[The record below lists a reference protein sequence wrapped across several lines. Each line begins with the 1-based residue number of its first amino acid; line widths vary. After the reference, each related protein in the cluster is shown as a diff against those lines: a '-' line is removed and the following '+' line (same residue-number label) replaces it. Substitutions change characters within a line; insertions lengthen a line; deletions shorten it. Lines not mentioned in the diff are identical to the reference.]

1 MKNLLLIVFLM
12 FGVKQLN
19 AQVIITG
26 FYTEP
31 PFTDAPVTG
40 GYEYIQLMATEAI
53 NFSTNNFCV
62 MVAGNGGQAVT
73 EDGWA
78 GSPTNANHLKF
89 NLTTGSVAKGEF
101 FYVGNTKKLI
111 NGEYPAGQGGP
122 STDIS
127 AANWIRT
134 INTGAQ
140 TGDDGI
146 GNAATAGFLPY
157 AANTACGIA
166 VFSGTLVTSTTV
178 PIDAVFYG
186 GTLGNSNYTAPD
198 KGYLVPV
205 NNFFYNDGAGTQKYF
220 GQGTNTT
227 LVGPKSTSN
236 DNQFYMMGGNY
247 NTTTN
252 VWISRSKSQVKLKS
266 NSTLADIEVGA
277 GVVTLPVELSSFTAQ
292 KTNKGIQLKWTTAS
306 EKDNNYFEI
315 LRSSDGIAF
324 ENLSKV
330 LGAGNSSA
338 AKSYSFNDEN
348 PLPGTNY
355 YQLNQVDYN
364 GKSSKSKVIAIR
376 SDLQQTGFKII
387 STQNNNL
394 VFSVYANEN
403 INGKILVSGL
413 SGRTILNTIVALKKG
428 FNQYNVS
435 MPSLSKGLY
444 IANLRVG
451 QLDAGTV
458 KFIK

>member
-1 MKNLLLIVFLM
+1 MKNLLLIICLM
-12 FGVKQLN
+12 FGVQQLN
-19 AQVIITG
+19 AQIIITG
-26 FYTEP
+26 FYVEP
-31 PFTDAPVTG
+31 PHDDAPIAG
-40 GYEYIQLMATEAI
+40 GFEYMQFMATEAI
-53 NFSTNNFCV
+53 DFSVNNYCV
-62 MVAGNGGQAVT
+62 MIAGNNGQLVT
-73 EDGWA
+73 ADGWA
-78 GSPTNANHLKF
+78 GSTSNTNHLKF
-89 NLTTGSVAKGEF
+89 NLTQGTVAKGEF
-101 FYVGNTKKLI
+101 FYVGNIKKQI
-111 NGEYPAGQGGP
+111 NGTLNGVA

-127 AANWIRT
+127 SANWIRT
-134 INTGAQ
+134 INTGAAN
-140 TGDDGI
+140 GDDNI
-146 GNAATAGFLPY
+146 GVANIVGFLPQ
-157 AANTACGIA
+157 AANSACGIA
-166 VFSGTLVTSTTV
+166 VFSGTSVTSTTV

-186 GTLGNSNYTAPD
+186 GNIGQSNYVAPD

-205 NNFFYNDGAGTQKYF
+205 NNGFYNNGGGTQKYF

-247 NTTTN
+247 NATTK
-252 VWISRSKSQVKLKS
+252 VWISRSKSQVKLTAT
-266 NSTLADIEVGA
+266 STLVNIEAGS
-277 GVVTLPVELSSFTAQ
+277 GVVTLPVELSSFNA
-292 KTNKGIQLKWTTAS
+292 KRTNKGIQLKWTTVS

-338 AKSYSFNDEN
+338 VKSYSFNDEN
-348 PLPGTNY
+348 PLSGTNY

-376 SDLQQTGFKII
+376 SDLQQTQFKII

-403 INGKILVSGL
+403 VNGKVLVSGL
-413 SGRTILNTIVALKKG
+413 SGRTVLNTTVALKKG
-428 FNQYNVS
+428 LNQYSVS

-444 IANLRVG
+444 ISKLSIG
-451 QLDAGTV
+451 SLDAGSV
-458 KFIK
+458 KFVK